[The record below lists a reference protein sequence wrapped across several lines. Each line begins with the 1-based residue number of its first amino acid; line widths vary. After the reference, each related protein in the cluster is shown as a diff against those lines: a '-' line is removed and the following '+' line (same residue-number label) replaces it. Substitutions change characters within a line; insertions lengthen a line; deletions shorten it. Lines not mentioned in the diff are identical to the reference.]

1 VKVHVYLTGH
11 NPVHDAVLT
20 AFYQGVD
27 LSTGNTVQLLD
38 VHKPLPCDV
47 AVVFGI
53 RKEKV
58 PISYPRGEVIRRQRE
73 AGKPVVV
80 LETGYVKR
88 GDGPEAY
95 YAAGLN
101 GLNGRA
107 DFRNKGRASDRW
119 DQLGVSLTP
128 WSQHGI
134 HILVCGQ
141 VPWDASV
148 QHIDYCGWVRQTIAK
163 LNAYTSRHI
172 VFRPHPM
179 AANFN
184 FGPLHGA
191 QISPPGRPFEED
203 LRGCHTV
210 VTFNSNAAVDAVIAG
225 IPAIAMDPGS
235 MAWDVTEHDL
245 SRIEFPIKPDRDQW
259 AANLAYS
266 QWTQQEMAQGWA
278 WAHLFRP

>member
-1 VKVHVYLTGH
+1 MKIHVYLSG
-11 NPVHDAVLT
+11 NPVHDRVLT

-27 LSTGNTVQLLD
+27 LTSGNTVQLLD
-38 VHKPLPCDV
+38 VHKPLPCDL

-58 PISYPRGEVIRRQRE
+58 PLSYPRGEIIRRQRE

-80 LETGYVKR
+80 LETGYIKR
-88 GDGPEAY
+88 GDGPEDY

-107 DFRNKGRASDRW
+107 DFRNKGRATDRW
-119 DQLGVSLTP
+119 NKLGVPLTP

-148 QHIDYCGWVRQTIAK
+148 QHHDHIGWIRQTIAK
-163 LNAYTSRHI
+163 INALTSRHI

-179 AANFN
+179 ARGVNY
-184 FGPLHGA
+184 GPLHGCS
-191 QISPPGRPFEED
+191 ISTQPIEED
-203 LRGCHTV
+203 LKGCHTV

-245 SRIEFPIKPDRDQW
+245 TFVELPKRCDRDQW
-259 AANLAYS
+259 AADLAYT
-266 QWTQQEMAQGWA
+266 QWNLDEMSRGWA
-278 WAHLFRP
+278 WSHLFRP